1 MKENKPKTNPVKAI
15 RAHCLDCCCGSS
27 EEVKKC
33 PVDYCP
39 LYPFRFG
46 KNPYRAKREL
56 TEEQRA
62 AASERMKKLNASKIG
77 SDTVL

>member
-15 RAHCLDCCCGSS
+15 RAHCLECCCGSS